1 MKTSHPISYS
11 KLETIRFNSEA
22 ILNCALNSLLSNI
35 ILESLAGSQRQKNDI
50 LKSKKKKKLKL
61 FLRYGY
67 VYIGDPQNA
76 VIKLLEV
83 INNLIN
89 AISIYKTG

>member
-1 MKTSHPISYS
+1 MKMSHPISYS
-11 KLETIRFNSEA
+11 KFETIPFKSEA
-22 ILNCALNSLLSNI
+22 ILNCEFNSLLSNT
-35 ILESLAGSQRQKNDI
+35 ILESLAGSQRQKKDI
-50 LKSKKKKKLKL
+50 KVVKKKLKL

-83 INNLIN
+83 ISNLIN
-89 AISIYKTG
+89 AIPIYKTR